1 VKSEKTEKYLLFIGR
16 LVEKKG
22 AIYLI
27 ESIKMLKDQNIRLL
41 LIGEGEQKEEIEK
54 TIVEKGMSERIRV
67 MGSLSNSETLDI
79 LKNAYILCV
88 PSVTAQNGDSEGLPT
103 VILEA
108 MACGTP
114 VVAFDSAGISEAIE
128 NGVTGLLSEEKDV
141 RGFADNI
148 QHLLDSPDKY
158 RDIAIKAKERCDQEF
173 FIGNQIG
180 KLEHI
185 YLSAIEN
192 NRLRKARKYDKNT

>member
-1 VKSEKTEKYLLFIGR
+1 
-16 LVEKKG
+16 
-22 AIYLI
+22 
-27 ESIKMLKDQNIRLL
+27 
-41 LIGEGEQKEEIEK
+41 
-54 TIVEKGMSERIRV
+54 